1 MFYKNTAK
9 DWEKKK
15 KRKRGKPLGIYKC
28 SENFYLKPI
37 EKKKKKGGYSKTFF
51 NEEIIGREKSCH
63 VDQCNFQVL
72 RATKI

>member
-37 EKKKKKGGYSKTFF
+37 EKKKKKKVVIPKPSLMK
-51 NEEIIGREKSCH
+51 K
-63 VDQCNFQVL
+63 
-72 RATKI
+72 